1 MDLVS
6 LKESSAK
13 SSTYSILTAIGIHG
27 FIYGAI
33 VLVMGANLFK
43 PHEKIQDEVEIG
55 YEVLNDVPPPTPVV
69 QRVVRAEQPE
79 TPVDA
84 KALPDST
91 PKELQDEKSD
101 IAGTQ
106 AAAKPQSNIGSE
118 STGVANSTPFYKVKP
133 KYPKAALVSG
143 VEGWILMKVDVNESG
158 EVENVRVV
166 DGDKRNMFQD
176 EARRAVEKWKYRP
189 FVNKDGKP
197 YRKADH
203 EVRVDFKLTD
213 V

>member
-1 MDLVS
+1 MEKTLDLVS
-6 LKESSAK
+6 PK
-13 SSTYSILTAIGIHG
+13 SSLLSILTAIGVHG
-27 FIYGAI
+27 FIYGLI

-43 PHEKIQDEVEIG
+43 SHENIQDEVEIG
-55 YEVLNDVPPPTPVV
+55 YEVLNDAPAPTPVV
-69 QRVVRAEQPE
+69 QKVVRAQEPE
-79 TPVDA
+79 TPVDT
-84 KALPDST
+84 KSPVDTS
-91 PKELQDEKSD
+91 PKELQDEHSD
-101 IAGTQ
+101 VAGTQ

-118 STGVANSTPFYKVKP
+118 SNGSANSTPFYKVKP

-143 VEGWILMKVDVNESG
+143 VEGWILMKVDVNEKG
-158 EVENVRVV
+158 EVENIRVV

-189 FVNKDGKP
+189 FTDKDGRP
-197 YRKADH
+197 FRKSDH